1 MWERSVFALRWRST
15 ELMLVRLV
23 TLVTIALGATF
34 ATGAIAQTPPW
45 KTQYFDGEANCD
57 ALARVRDAGNAAQWK
72 TLLTAQ
78 PVERPARLWIRVSS
92 DTRIVLELGWV
103 AAIDRQRV
111 RLVFF
116 GLTPSIEMQ
125 RRFTN
130 QPMRPYEFSSQA
142 LAIALPHT
150 LEPQQPWYFCLT
162 NAPTLTSA
170 AFSLEPAATFRE
182 ADLFSAQRIAACIA
196 VTLTMML
203 SAVFFGTRLRDDVYL
218 WYVGH
223 VAGFLA
229 FQATNTGLMA
239 RWLDFLPDGW
249 RWVWLAQV
257 LGIGLSVFC
266 ATHFIS
272 TFLSVAQV
280 LPRTD
285 RWLRRLAWTT
295 WASTLTLVT
304 VQLALVNWS
313 GVGAVNAIGN
323 IVQNALTAIACVLA
337 LGTCAYLAIKR
348 RRFALYLLV
357 GWMPLLAVSILSA
370 VELISGVP
378 TPIWQPWLLPAAAF
392 EALILSAGMAARTLD
407 LRNERDAARMTAEI
421 DPLTGA
427 LNRRGLFNRLAQL
440 PPDPT
445 GGGTV
450 HALLYCDLD
459 FFKRINDTHG
469 HDAGDACLQHF
480 VKCAQSV
487 LRSEDSVGRI
497 GGEEFVMLLKAHDTA
512 QAVAIAERLR
522 SLLHASPVVWRDRVV
537 ALTVSIGIAR
547 IDSQTNF
554 DAALTKA
561 DAALY
566 RAKEGGRDRV
576 CSDDAMA

>member
-1 MWERSVFALRWRST
+1 MRALAA
-15 ELMLVRLV
+15 MAAAV
-23 TLVTIALGATF
+23 TTVALAQSAPASQLAAPT
-34 ATGAIAQTPPW
+34 AQTPAW
-45 KTQYFDGEANCD
+45 KTEYFDGDASCEALPKVLD
-57 ALARVRDAGNAAQWK
+57 VGIAAQWK
-72 TLLTAQ
+72 TLNAAL
-78 PVERPARLWIRVSS
+78 PVQRPVRIWIRVSS
-92 DTRIVLELGWV
+92 DSRIVLEPNWV
-103 AAIDRQRV
+103 AAIDRQQIRQV
-111 RLVFF
+111 LFS
-116 GLTPSIEMQ
+116 LTPSTEMQ

-130 QPMRPYEFSSQA
+130 QPMRPYEISSQA
-142 LAIALPHT
+142 FVIALPHT
-150 LEPQQPWYFCLT
+150 LEPQQPWHFCLA
-162 NAPTLTSA
+162 NVPTVTTA

-196 VTLTMML
+196 VMLTMML

-229 FQATNTGLMA
+229 FQATSTGLMA

-295 WASTLTLVT
+295 WAATITLVAI
-304 VQLALVNWS
+304 QLALVNWS
-313 GVGAVNAIGN
+313 GVGVVNAIGN
-323 IVQNALTAIACVLA
+323 LVQNALTAIACVLA
-337 LGTCAYLAIKR
+337 LGTCAYLAVKR

-378 TPIWQPWLLPAAAF
+378 TPLWQPWLLPAAAF
-392 EALILSAGMAARTLD
+392 EALILSAGMATRTLD
-407 LRNERDAARMTAEI
+407 LRNERDAARMTAEL

-445 GGGTV
+445 GSRTV

-480 VKCAQSV
+480 VGCAQS
-487 LRSEDSVGRI
+487 LLSREDTVGRI
-497 GGEEFVMLLKAHDTA
+497 GGEEFVLLLKAHDTP
-512 QAVAIAERLR
+512 QAVATAERLR
-522 SLLHASPVVWRDRVV
+522 RLLHASPVVWRDRTIP
-537 ALTVSIGIAR
+537 LTVSIGIAH
-547 IDSQTNF
+547 IDSQTHF
-554 DAALTKA
+554 EAALAKA

-566 RAKEGGRDRV
+566 AAKEGGRDRV
-576 CSDDAMA
+576 HVDEMKA

>member
-1 MWERSVFALRWRST
+1 MLVFAAMAT
-15 ELMLVRLV
+15 AV
-23 TLVTIALGATF
+23 TATT
-34 ATGAIAQTPPW
+34 AAIAQSATSSQFAAGNPQTPPW
-45 KTQYFDGEANCD
+45 TTEYFDGEANCE
-57 ALARVRDAGNAAQWK
+57 ALARVRDASNSAQWK
-72 TLLTAQ
+72 TLVAAQ
-78 PVERPARLWIRVSS
+78 PVERPARVWVRVSS
-92 DTRIVLELGWV
+92 DTPIVLEPGWI
-103 AAIDRQRV
+103 AAIDRHRV
-111 RLVFF
+111 RRAFF
-116 GLTPSIEMQ
+116 GLMPSAEMQ
-125 RRFTN
+125 QRFTN

-142 LAIALPHT
+142 FAIALPHR
-150 LEPQQPWYFCLT
+150 LEPQQPWYFCLA
-162 NAPTLTSA
+162 NAPTVSSA

-182 ADLFSAQRIAACIA
+182 ADLVSAQRIAACIA
-196 VTLTMML
+196 VMLTMML

-223 VAGFLA
+223 VAGFVA
-229 FQATNTGLMA
+229 FQATSTGLMS
-239 RWLDFLPDGW
+239 RWLDFVPDGW

-272 TFLSVAQV
+272 TFLSLAQV

-295 WASTLTLVT
+295 WASTITLVA

-313 GVGAVNAIGN
+313 GVGTVNAIGN
-323 IVQNALTAIACVLA
+323 IVQNALTAISCVLA
-337 LGTCAYLAIKR
+337 LTVCAYLAMKR
-348 RRFALYLLV
+348 RRFALYLLL

-370 VELISGVP
+370 VEIISGVP
-378 TPIWQPWLLPAAAF
+378 TRMWEPWLLPAAAF

-407 LRNERDAARMTAEI
+407 LRNERDFARMTAEI

-427 LNRRGLFNRLAQL
+427 LNRRGLFDRLGRL
-440 PPDPT
+440 PT
-445 GGGTV
+445 GAEGDASG

-459 FFKRINDTHG
+459 FFKRINDAHG

-487 LRSEDSVGRI
+487 LRSEDVIGRI
-497 GGEEFVMLLKAHDTA
+497 GGEEFVMLLMSRDRE
-512 QAVAIAERLR
+512 QAAAVAERLR
-522 SLLHASPVVWRDRVV
+522 SQLHASPVVWRDRTIP
-537 ALTVSIGIAR
+537 LTVSIGIAG
-547 IDSQTNF
+547 IDGETHF
-554 DAALTKA
+554 EAALSKA

-576 CSDDAMA
+576 HIDEVMA